1 MSRLRLYYIA
11 MVMRSGAALLVA
23 TLAVGLGS
31 CARDVNG
38 ALQPERYPAEVRL
51 HFGTRDQLAPDRWYY
66 IVFNFSAASPNP
78 SVLNSPLEFISNE
91 KRGRN
96 WELYIAYHKGTEGQ
110 PDIVT
115 LQRSRLPTVLPTAA
129 GPSDVAVADFNADNI
144 QDIAVACKAASIV
157 QLIRGR
163 PTQTYNTT
171 YFYGAEDIPESAGPQ
186 PVRLFASDLNADTFI
201 DLLVLYA
208 GNATTPA
215 NARVLSGN
223 GAGAFTAGPEIPL
236 GGPVVDALFQDFSGD
251 TKPDLAV
258 LTSGTGSGE
267 TALRIFLNDGS
278 GGFTAGQ
285 VYSVGTDP
293 AALASGLLD
302 FSVGPLDLAVANRGS
317 GAQDG
322 SVMVFF
328 GAGTGVGDGTF
339 TAGPTLAVP
348 GPCSAVAVG
357 RIFGQ
362 MDDIVVTYVGK
373 YKDTAGTE
381 HTGGVVGVIQ
391 NEQAAPF
398 QTPPQVA
405 PLGNS
410 PAGVKP
416 NFVAVQDTSV
426 GVPGTVP
433 DQRMDAVVLDGEPG
447 SGGTTLYIQRGGQ
460 QKDTGGVQ
468 QFIWESESIAY
479 LTGNEPGLIR
489 FFDIDKNNVPDMIV
503 PNSGGGQNGD
513 SVCLFYG
520 LGKNNYTS
528 ADIYWTDQPPQLLSA
543 QPWLLDFSVG
553 PNSIEMRLD
562 PSLFY
567 DLSLLPPAVGTG
579 FNVTFMTGTT
589 GIDLQS
595 NPDHL
600 GVIRDFLSLPFNVDM
615 KTGFNDDNQ
624 NHPLTR
630 NDPGVAPS
638 DAIDFWAVSV
648 V

>member
-1 MSRLRLYYIA
+1 MTRLRLYYIA
-11 MVMRSGAALLVA
+11 MVMRSAAALLMA
-23 TLAVGLGS
+23 SLAVGLGS

-38 ALQPERYPAEVRL
+38 GETAVRYPAEVRL
-51 HFGTRDQLAPDRWYY
+51 HFGTREQLAPDRWYY
-66 IVFNFSAASPNP
+66 IVFNFSTAGPNP
-78 SVLNSPLEFISNE
+78 SVLNSPLEFISAE

-96 WELYIAYHKGTEGQ
+96 WEMYIAYHKGTEGEAQ
-110 PDIVT
+110 MVT
-115 LQRSRLPTVLPTAA
+115 LQRSRLPTILPTAA

-144 QDIAVACKAASIV
+144 ADIAVACKADNIV

-163 PTQTYNTT
+163 PTQIYDTT
-171 YFYGAEDIPESAGPQ
+171 YFFSAEDIPESAGPQ
-186 PVRLFASDLNADTFI
+186 PLRLFTGDFDGDTHI
-201 DLLVLYA
+201 DLLVLY
-208 GNATTPA
+208 GGDATTPA
-215 NARVLSGN
+215 NARVLSGD

-236 GGPVVDALFQDFSGD
+236 GGPVVDALFQDFAGD
-251 TKPDLAV
+251 SKLDLAV
-258 LTSGTGSGE
+258 LTSGTGAGE
-267 TALRIFLNDGS
+267 IALRIFLNDGS

-285 VYSVGTDP
+285 VYSVGVNP
-293 AALASGLLD
+293 AALSSGLLD
-302 FSVGPLDLAVANRGS
+302 QGTTIDLAVANRGS

-322 SVMVFF
+322 TVNVFF
-328 GAGTGVGDGTF
+328 GGGSEVGDGTF
-339 TAGPTLAVP
+339 TAGPTLSVP
-348 GPCSAVAVG
+348 GPCSGVAVG
-357 RIFGQ
+357 RMFGNL
-362 MDDIVVTYVGK
+362 DDVVVTYVGK
-373 YKDTAGTE
+373 YNDTAGTE
-381 HTGGVVGVIQ
+381 HTGGVVGVFQ
-391 NEQAAPF
+391 NEQDAPF
-398 QTPPQVA
+398 QSPPVVA

-410 PAGVKP
+410 PASTKP
-416 NFVAVQDTSV
+416 NFVAAQDTSV
-426 GVPGTVP
+426 GVPGTVA

-447 SGGTTLYIQRGGQ
+447 SGGTTLYIQRGGRQ
-460 QKDTGGVQ
+460 NDTGGVQ
-468 QFIWESESIAY
+468 QFIWETESIAY
-479 LTGNEPGLIR
+479 LTGNEPGVIR
-489 FFDIDKNNVPDMIV
+489 FIDIDKNSVPDVIV

-528 ADIYWTDQPPQLLSA
+528 ADIYWTDQLPQLLSA
-543 QPWLLDFSVG
+543 QPWLLDYSVG

-562 PSLFY
+562 PALFY

-600 GVIRDFLSLPFNVDM
+600 GVIRDFLTLPFNVQM
-615 KTGFNDDNQ
+615 VTGFNDDNQ